1 MQCLDVAPNDIVL
14 MTFTNKASKEM
25 RERVT
30 AIVGETKVG
39 QYALAMLISPGR
51 IRFVECLVLCQYSLS
66 QK

>member
-30 AIVGETKVG
+30 AIVGETKVR

-51 IRFVECLVLCQYSLS
+51 IHFVGMSGSL
-66 QK
+66 